1 VFGHKWEPAQGVIA
15 AARTEQVASGA
26 HHGLQE
32 RHMYVI
38 DVRTAE
44 GRAFQ
49 ATLPVPAGLRRPLEP
64 GTAVHVEVNP
74 KTGEVRFDPS
84 HPADQAA
91 SGQITS
97 LREAVHMA
105 REMRGAAGGGGL
117 SATLAH
123 LGEAAAA
130 AAAAGQFE
138 HGGAPG
144 ARVIGG
150 AEAAELVQGLL
161 GGGDRAAAL
170 ARIRQIRAEAM
181 GQAGGQTGP
190 DGMPI
195 VTVSQTTHLTGV
207 TGPPASAPA
216 EPETFHS
223 NEPSTFTPVDPNPP
237 TGAFGPAAPTGFTPV
252 TPPPVSRGGAFGEDS
267 HDEF

>member
-1 VFGHKWEPAQGVIA
+1 MFGHKWEPAQGVIKE
-15 AARTEQVASGA
+15 ARTDQVATSA

-32 RHMYVI
+32 RHVYVI

-49 ATLPVPAGLRRPLEP
+49 ASLPAPAALRRPLPP
-64 GTAVHVEVNP
+64 GTAVHLEVNP
-74 KTGEVRFDPS
+74 KTGEVRFDPG
-84 HPADQAA
+84 HPLDGAA

-97 LREAVHMA
+97 LREAVHLA
-105 REMRGAAGGGGL
+105 KEMRGATGGGGL

-130 AAAAGQFE
+130 AAAAGAAGQFE
-138 HGGAPG
+138 HGAAPG

-181 GQAGGQTGP
+181 GQAGGQVGP
-190 DGMPI
+190 DGAP
-195 VTVSQTTHLTGV
+195 VVVVSQTTHLTGV
-207 TGPPASAPA
+207 TGPQASGPQVSGPA

-223 NEPSTFTPVDPNPP
+223 HEPSTFAPVDPTPP
-237 TGAFGPAAPTGFTPV
+237 AGAFGRQRRRASP
-252 TPPPVSRGGAFGEDS
+252 R
-267 HDEF
+267 